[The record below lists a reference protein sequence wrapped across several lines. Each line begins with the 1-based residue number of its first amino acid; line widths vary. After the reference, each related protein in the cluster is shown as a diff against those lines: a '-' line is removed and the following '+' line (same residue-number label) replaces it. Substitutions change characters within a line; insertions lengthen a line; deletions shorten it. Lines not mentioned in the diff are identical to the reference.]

1 MRQVYLGGT
10 LINDIFLGDDRMA
23 DVLAGSNI
31 VYDTDAQNFFN
42 ATGITNQDL
51 RFAVN
56 DFVVELKNNNLWN
69 KMDLIYPF
77 VADNT
82 SSLDTQFGFNL
93 KNTASFNPTFVNGVT
108 DSNLDGYLAARN
120 TRYISTNYNL
130 RTERGASGP
139 AHVSVYTTSTSEA
152 LDTLDFGGFI
162 NSTNNTTITTGRNA
176 ADGNSQKFV
185 GIGGANI
192 TGGTGSFVEI
202 TNTNEAGYLIGS
214 YTFTDTPKQY
224 GYFNGVNIMSGS
236 VFRDVAV
243 TGSFDGTAFF
253 GAVSSSAGAAN
264 GTNKRYQLLTVGDG
278 LTQSEAGTLTT
289 IVSTFQS
296 DIDVVMGTS
305 RSL

>member
-10 LINDIFLGDDRMA
+10 LINDIFLGDDRMD

-82 SSLDTQFGFNL
+82 SSLDTQFAFNL

-130 RTERGASGP
+130 RTVRGLTGP
-139 AHVSVYTTSTSEA
+139 AHISVYTTSTAEA
-152 LDTLDFGGFI
+152 LDSMDFGG
-162 NSTNNTTITTGRNA
+162 SVDTTNNTIIITGRNA
-176 ADGNSQKFV
+176 AGGNSQKFV
-185 GIGGANI
+185 SIGGANI
-192 TGGTGSFVEI
+192 VGGTGSLVEI

-236 VFRDVAV
+236 KFRDVAV
-243 TGSFDGTAFF
+243 TGSFNGTAFF
-253 GAVSSSAGAAN
+253 GAISSSAGAVN

-278 LTQSEAGTLTT
+278 LTQSEAGTLNT

>member
-10 LINDIFLGDDRMA
+10 LINDIFLGDDRMD
-23 DVLAGSNI
+23 DVLSGPNI
-31 VYDTDAQNFFN
+31 DNDAANFFT
-42 ATGITNQDL
+42 ATGITDERLQI
-51 RFAVN
+51 AVN
-56 DFVVELKNNNLWN
+56 SFVLQLKLNGLWN

-82 SSLDTQFGFNL
+82 SSLATQFGFNL
-93 KNTASFNPTFVNGVT
+93 KNTGSFNPTFINGVT
-108 DSNLDGYLAARN
+108 NSNLNGYLAARN

-130 RTERGASGP
+130 STVRGATGP
-139 AHVSVYTTSTSEA
+139 AHVSVYTTSTAEA
-152 LDTLDFGGFI
+152 LDTIDFGGAGVGF
-162 NSTNNTTITTGRNA
+162 TNNTSIITGRNA
-176 ADGNSQKFV
+176 AGGNSQKFV
-185 GIGGANI
+185 GIGGANLA
-192 TGGTGSFVEI
+192 GTGSFVEI

-236 VFRDVAV
+236 TFRNVAV
-243 TGSFDGTAFF
+243 TSSFNGTAFF
-253 GAVSSSAGAAN
+253 GAISSSAGPAN

-289 IVSTFQS
+289 IVTAFQS
-296 DIDVVMGTS
+296 NIDVVMGTS